1 MTAVIPKA
9 VIFDCDG
16 VVMDSEPISFAL
28 LSEQLALHGKPLS
41 HAEMRALFLGGTLR
55 SFWEG
60 ARAIGAMLP
69 DDWVAAQYDRMFARL
84 AQGTPLVDGIEAVL
98 DALDAAGL
106 PYAIGSNGPLRKM
119 EIMFAQHPGLWER
132 FGGRIYSSQMLG
144 APKPAPD
151 VFLHAAGALGV
162 ALRDCVVIEDSVAGL
177 RAAKAAGMRG
187 FGFAAEDDGAA
198 LAAEGA
204 TVFHRMPDLPGL
216 LGLAGHA
223 TTYCG

>member
-60 ARAIGAMLP
+60 ARAIGAALP

-84 AQGTPLVDGIEAVL
+84 ALGTPLVPASRHGS
-98 DALDAAGL
+98 AACHAG
-106 PYAIGSNGPLRKM
+106 PIGPTAKRTRSARCPSPRR
-119 EIMFAQHPGLWER
+119 H
-132 FGGRIYSSQMLG
+132 SQISRLSESCPDPPPDSEPFSQILG
-144 APKPAPD
+144 CQ
-151 VFLHAAGALGV
+151 VWG
-162 ALRDCVVIEDSVAGL
+162 
-177 RAAKAAGMRG
+177 
-187 FGFAAEDDGAA
+187 
-198 LAAEGA
+198 
-204 TVFHRMPDLPGL
+204 
-216 LGLAGHA
+216 
-223 TTYCG
+223 